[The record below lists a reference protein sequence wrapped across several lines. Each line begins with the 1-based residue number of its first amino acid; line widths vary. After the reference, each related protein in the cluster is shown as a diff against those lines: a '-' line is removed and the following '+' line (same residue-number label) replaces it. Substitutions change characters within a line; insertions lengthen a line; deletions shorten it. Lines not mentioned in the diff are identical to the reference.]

1 VSRQGERGLPVRP
14 DAAPVRRGARPPV
27 LLLKTGIW
35 VAGLLPFAWLVW
47 AGSKDQLTAD
57 PVKYLTHFTGKTTLT
72 VLAFTLVV
80 TPLRILTGVGQ
91 LAKVRRLVGLFAFCY
106 GTIHLLI
113 YFVFD
118 RGMVLAELG
127 EDIAKRPYITVGFT
141 AWLILVVLAA
151 TSPLAMVRWLGGAR
165 WQALHRLVYL
175 AAGLALLHFAWAQ
188 KKDLAPMLPFAAG
201 LAAVVVLRLLAR
213 ASARRPPGRLTA

>member
-1 VSRQGERGLPVRP
+1 
-14 DAAPVRRGARPPV
+14 V
-27 LLLKTGIW
+27 LKVGIW
-35 VAGLLPFAWLVW
+35 VAGLLPMAWLVW
-47 AGSKDQLTAD
+47 AGFRDHLTAD
-57 PVKYLTHFTGKTTLT
+57 PVKYLTHYTGKTTLAM
-72 VLAFTLVV
+72 LAFTLAV
-80 TPLRILTGVGQ
+80 TPLRILTGAGQ

-118 RGMVLAELG
+118 RGMVFAELG

-151 TSPLAMVRWLGGAR
+151 TSPVGMVRWLGGAR
-165 WQALHRLVYL
+165 WKALHRLVYL

-188 KKDLAPMLPFAAG
+188 KKDLAPMLPFVAAMAG
-201 LAAVVVLRLLAR
+201 VLALRVAAR
-213 ASARRPPGRLTA
+213 VRTRRPAVSPPHHPSG